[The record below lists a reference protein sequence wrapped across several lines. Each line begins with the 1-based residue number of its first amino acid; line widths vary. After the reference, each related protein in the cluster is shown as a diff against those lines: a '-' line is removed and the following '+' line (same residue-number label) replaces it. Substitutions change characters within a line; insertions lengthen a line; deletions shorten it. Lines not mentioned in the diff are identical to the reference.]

1 MIRVIIAGVLG
12 GIAMFIGGAFSHMF
26 LELESRSFHRLP
38 DENAARDF
46 TIGQGLQAGAYGFP
60 AVAENFNKMTPAEQ
74 GIEYDR
80 VNAAF
85 RTGPAGYIF
94 IAPTGE
100 DLMGTKQLAGEFI
113 ADVLAAT
120 LAAFIASHLSTL
132 TSFAR
137 RWLLIVLIAPIAWL
151 SLTASFVLWYRFPMT
166 FIQDGFF
173 AALIEWTVAGAVIA
187 AVVRPIMHSR

>member
-1 MIRVIIAGVLG
+1 MIRIILAGILG
-12 GIAMFIGGAFSHMF
+12 GVALFMGGAFSHMF
-26 LELESRSFHRLP
+26 LELESRAFQPLP
-38 DENAARDF
+38 DENAALQLASGQSLRPGIYDF
-46 TIGQGLQAGAYGFP
+46 PHG
-60 AVAENFNKMTPAEQ
+60 AENYTKMTPAEQ
-74 GIEYDR
+74 RFEDDR
-80 VNAAF
+80 VKAAY
-85 RTGPAGYIF
+85 RTGPAGFII

-100 DLMGTKQLAGEFI
+100 DMMGPKQLAGEFI
-113 ADVLAAT
+113 ADVIAAT

-151 SLTASFVLWYRFPMT
+151 SLTASFVLWYRFPMS

>member
-1 MIRVIIAGVLG
+1 MIRVVLAGILG

-26 LELESRSFHRLP
+26 LELESRAFQRLP
-38 DENAARDF
+38 NENAAREF
-46 TIGQGLQAGAYGFP
+46 VTSQTLQAGAYGFP
-60 AVAENFNKMTPAEQ
+60 AVAENFNKMTAAEQ
-74 GIEYDR
+74 GIEYER
-80 VNAAF
+80 VNTAF
-85 RTGPAGYIF
+85 RTGPSGTIF

-100 DLMGTKQLAGEFI
+100 DMMGTKQLAGEFI
-113 ADVLAAT
+113 ADVIAAT
-120 LAAFIASHLSTL
+120 LAAFIASHLSTF

-151 SLTASFVLWYRFPMT
+151 SLTASFVLWYHFPLS

>member
-1 MIRVIIAGVLG
+1 MVRIIIAGVLG

-26 LELESRSFHRLP
+26 LELESRAFQRLP
-38 DENAARDF
+38 DENATLQLASGQSLQPGIYDF
-46 TIGQGLQAGAYGFP
+46 PHGS
-60 AVAENFNKMTPAEQ
+60 ENNQKMTPAEQ
-74 GIEYDR
+74 RVEDDR

-85 RTGPAGYIF
+85 RAGPAGFII
-94 IAPTGE
+94 IAPIGE
-100 DLMGTKQLAGEFI
+100 DMMGTKQLAGEFI
-113 ADVLAAT
+113 ADAIAAT
-120 LAAFIASHLSTL
+120 LAAFLAAHLSTF

-151 SLTASFVLWYRFPMT
+151 SLTASFVLWYRFPLS